1 MFVQFSED
9 VSETE
14 LQKILPRLNE
24 TKWYEKWNDT
34 ELLTFEFKK
43 QRETELAGKFKTRI
57 FI

>member
-1 MFVQFSED
+1 MQV
-9 VSETE
+9 ETE
-14 LQKILPRLNE
+14 LQKILPRLNK

-43 QRETELAGKFKTRI
+43 QRETQLAGTFKTRI

>member
-1 MFVQFSED
+1 MFVEFSKD
-9 VSETE
+9 VSEEE
-14 LQKILPRLNE
+14 LQKILPRLNK

-43 QRETELAGKFKTRI
+43 QRETELAGTFKTRI